1 MRPAR
6 IGHRFEQVGKAMQ
19 GGFGQQDLGL
29 LTTSG
34 REDTLACDTI
44 YGRLTLRKD
53 LDCYRYLI
61 SREKPLS
68 AIIHKPWSTSSDRC
82 QRGETNRRGQQEE
95 RRSYTTLCFGSLIK
109 HLSHIGDRSIVSFL
123 GIR

>member
-19 GGFGQQDLGL
+19 GGFGKPDLGL

-44 YGRLTLRKD
+44 HGRLSLRKD

-68 AIIHKPWSTSSDRC
+68 AIIHKPCSLLPPERLVC
-82 QRGETNRRGQQEE
+82 YNRHAG
-95 RRSYTTLCFGSLIK
+95 GSQGCMSNK
-109 HLSHIGDRSIVSFL
+109 
-123 GIR
+123 